1 MRLLGRIS
9 ARLVF
14 GGVATVSY
22 ALYVFLSQIKWSK
35 RAEKLL
41 ALASIAASRAL
52 GLQIIVDD
60 SQPSE
65 RFGEKIVHIFDGLSL
80 FDFLVARVSLGVD
93 SSFIA
98 DDDLIREGVF
108 KYKNY
113 SGSRG
118 ASGLLK
124 EGISGTGK
132 SFLLV
137 RSGARKISLKPWLFA
152 CSSRSL
158 IVPWFFDYDDQNI
171 SHVHGEYGFLK
182 LFVSRL
188 ARPVLTVRSKRGCSS
203 VFGDPV
209 DLDED
214 QFVQKIRA
222 LYGRKGGV
230 ERGV

>member
-1 MRLLGRIS
+1 MFFS
-9 ARLVF
+9 V
-14 GGVATVSY
+14 
-22 ALYVFLSQIKWSK
+22 
-35 RAEKLL
+35 
-41 ALASIAASRAL
+41 
-52 GLQIIVDD
+52 
-60 SQPSE
+60 
-65 RFGEKIVHIFDGLSL
+65 

-124 EGISGTGK
+124 EGIGGMGK

-137 RSGARKISLKPWLFA
+137 RSGARKISLKPWFFA

-158 IVPWFFDYDDQNI
+158 IVPWFFDYDEQNI
-171 SHVHGEYGFLK
+171 SRVHGEYGFLK
-182 LFVSRL
+182 LFLSRL
-188 ARPVLTVRSKRGCSS
+188 TRPVLSVRSKRGCSS

-222 LYGRKGGV
+222 LYCCKGGV
-230 ERGV
+230 ETGDLV